1 MTQLEQ
7 RDDVVFSVFRKGSHL
22 AAGVHWQKC
31 IKAEGEFVLQLTKKS
46 YSLVGRFRDSIYVCN
61 KVVSEQYRRIDKIG
75 STPNC
80 DQTSPSICLILWLW
94 HGPFKLGEVILGDL
108 VLPLKSVSISISC
121 MVIDFVYFVNP
132 CGIFSSFRLLREIR
146 IANFDAFQSVFK
158 SILKIEETAILKD
171 PDSGGPKSPS
181 SLPLMGVTILQP
193 RPLTCKW
200 NNLNGL

>member
-94 HGPFKLGEVILGDL
+94 HGPFKLGKVILGDL
-108 VLPLKSVSISISC
+108 VLPLKSVHFYLEL
-121 MVIDFVYFVNP
+121 MVIDFL
-132 CGIFSSFRLLREIR
+132 FSKNVIQNFTSNQDCQFWPITGGFTSHFWKLKKLLP
-146 IANFDAFQSVFK
+146 FSK
-158 SILKIEETAILKD
+158 ILIVVGQNHQAV
-171 PDSGGPKSPS
+171 
-181 SLPLMGVTILQP
+181 SLSWV
-193 RPLTCKW
+193 
-200 NNLNGL
+200 

>member
-108 VLPLKSVSISISC
+108 VLPLKSVHFYLEL
-121 MVIDFVYFVNP
+121 MVIDFLFSKNG
-132 CGIFSSFRLLREIR
+132 GIFCHSDFYV
-146 IANFDAFQSVFK
+146 N
-158 SILKIEETAILKD
+158 SILEVLEVQKIQFLVI
-171 PDSGGPKSPS
+171 
-181 SLPLMGVTILQP
+181 
-193 RPLTCKW
+193 
-200 NNLNGL
+200 